1 MGAFRGFT
9 KRAPRID
16 VRRPA
21 VMIDSDG
28 RISTITILDIS
39 GGGFRI
45 EVFET
50 PSIDEIVTLRVEHGD
65 EFPAQIR
72 WSLGGEAGGIFL
84 ARGDR
89 DVSETGESSMAEED
103 KKGADDRRTSEDRR
117 KDDRRERDE
126 RRQSPR
132 EGDRRRSDRREG
144 DRRA

>member
-1 MGAFRGFT
+1 MGAVRGFT

-28 RISTITILDIS
+28 RISNVTILDIS
-39 GGGFRI
+39 SGGFRI
-45 EVFET
+45 EVFEA

-72 WSLGGEAGGIFL
+72 WALGDEVGGIFL
-84 ARGDR
+84 TCADR
-89 DVSETGESSMAEED
+89 DEGETGGSSMADGEN
-103 KKGADDRRTSEDRR
+103 GADDRRTGEERR
-117 KDDRRERDE
+117 KDDRRQGEK
-126 RRQSPR
+126 RRKGPR
-132 EGDRRRSDRREG
+132 EGDRRQGDRRQG